1 MVTRITDR
9 MRYRQRIADLVK
21 KPPTNV
27 TGTGSE
33 LDVHAH
39 WAKYT
44 CVLVSGFLEQ
54 AIKEIFLEH
63 AYANS
68 SPRVRKYVA
77 GTWPTSKN
85 MKCDAIK
92 EILGHFD
99 GMWVTGFEE
108 WLNGSER
115 RKEINE
121 IINWRNAIAH
131 GKEENTNNVT
141 LASVS
146 NKFEIACDLIDYI
159 EELLK

>member
-1 MVTRITDR
+1 M
-9 MRYRQRIADLVK
+9 
-21 KPPTNV
+21 
-27 TGTGSE
+27 
-33 LDVHAH
+33 
-39 WAKYT
+39 
-44 CVLVSGFLEQ
+44 
-54 AIKEIFLEH
+54 EH

-68 SPRVRKYVA
+68 SPCVRKYVA

-85 MKCDAIK
+85 MKYDAIK
-92 EILGHFD
+92 EVLGHFD